1 MNLKML
7 KRISALVCAAALA
20 VMMAAP
26 AVLAAGDLKITE
38 FYPKD
43 GATGTAIQ
51 NMDVKIEFS
60 KDVYSEKNNK
70 SNKKYIK
77 LYDTKTGK
85 EVDTTIA
92 FNKEEKNVVLVLVN
106 GTSSNSKKS
115 SVKGNTKYTCEV
127 KEGFEAA
134 DGDTLE
140 KTEKTTFRTQN
151 PKTSSYISFG
161 MIGVMVV
168 GMVFV
173 TMRETKKQMKEDRE
187 SGKKKEPA
195 VNPYKVAKETG
206 RPVEEVIAEE
216 QRKKAKARAKM
227 AKKEKAEKR
236 DYDNSHQSVK
246 ARAPIAAAG
255 ASYKSGNVA
264 KAKAKNAEA
273 AKKRA
278 EKQKSKNK
286 QRKKK

>member
-1 MNLKML
+1 MNLKMI
-7 KRISALVCAAALA
+7 KRISALICAAVL
-20 VMMAAP
+20 VIMTAAP

-43 GATGTAIQ
+43 GATGTAMQ
-51 NMDVKIEFS
+51 NMDVKIQFS
-60 KDVYSEKNNK
+60 EDVYSEKYND
-70 SNKKYIK
+70 SNKKLIT
-77 LYDTKTGK
+77 LYNTKTGK
-85 EVDTTIA
+85 KVSTTIA
-92 FNKEEKNVVLVLVN
+92 FNKDEKNVVLVLVK
-106 GTSSNSKKS
+106 GTSGSTKNSKI
-115 SVKGNTKYTCEV
+115 KGNTKYTCEV
-127 KEGFEAA
+127 KEGFTAA
-134 DGDTLE
+134 NGDTLD
-140 KTEKTTFRTQN
+140 KTEKTTFTTQN

-173 TMRETKKQMKEDRE
+173 TMRETKKQMKKEQE

-227 AKKEKAEKR
+227 AKREKAEKR

-246 ARAPIAAAG
+246 SRAPIAAAG
-255 ASYKSGNVA
+255 ATYKSGNVA
-264 KAKAKNAEA
+264 KAKAKNAAA
-273 AKKRA
+273 AKRRA